1 MPFNKNTI
9 DQIRND
15 IEQALEAVARKHNLC
30 LALGNITYYSD
41 RFSAKIEG
49 RDVNAPSKE
58 AQMYEVNRERY
69 GLPPLGAKVVLSGK
83 ELTIAGMTPRGKV
96 LLMQGEKEYTAE
108 IGMVVRSAP
117 KQPPKSSLDEFVA
130 AVNKLW
136 AAEGTFAPP
145 LPAQMIETYHRSGMT
160 PEATIAVIEENNRR
174 EMRAEARAS

>member
-1 MPFNKNTI
+1 MPFNKDNI
-9 DQIRND
+9 HQIRCD
-15 IEQALEAVARKHNLC
+15 LDQALEAVARKHNIKID
-30 LALGNITYYSD
+30 LGNITYYSD
-41 RFSAKIEG
+41 RFTAKLEG

-83 ELTIAGMTPRGKV
+83 ELTIAGMTPRHKV
-96 LLMQGEKEYTAE
+96 LLTQGDKEYTAE
-108 IGMVVRSAP
+108 VGMIVRSVP
-117 KQPPKSSLDEFVA
+117 KQPPKLSLDDFVA

-136 AAEGTFAPP
+136 AAEGTFAPS
-145 LPAQMIETYHRSGMT
+145 LPAQMLDTYHRSGMT